1 LSLLHDRQLAYERE
15 ETCKLLFMMVP
26 DALESIV
33 TRLDSQKIAGI
44 ENLLAYT

>member
-1 LSLLHDRQLAYERE
+1 MIQIQLAYERE

-33 TRLDSQKIAGI
+33 TRLESQKIVGI
-44 ENLLAYT
+44 CESIPD